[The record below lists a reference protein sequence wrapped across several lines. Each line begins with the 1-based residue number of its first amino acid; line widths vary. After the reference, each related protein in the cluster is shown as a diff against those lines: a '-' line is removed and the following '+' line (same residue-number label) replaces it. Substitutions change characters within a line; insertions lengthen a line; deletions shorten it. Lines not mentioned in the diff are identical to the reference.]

1 MMPAARGPRFG
12 FVIARAGSHIH
23 FRRNRHRVSA
33 AGLDLLIE
41 RTSAQLRQISGVA
54 DAGIK
59 PGVVASRVAAEL
71 LARGE
76 PSLSQLLDSAEGGDA
91 TAKTELRNLLTVNYS
106 CFWREPEHWPILAEH
121 LCLRIQSGAPL
132 RMWSAA
138 CARGEEAWTMAL
150 VATEVATRFPT
161 LTPHWDWQVLGTD
174 IDTPSLEAA
183 RIARYTQEE
192 LGPLPLRMRSHL
204 LPSGSDTAPRWDIP
218 AGLHAHVHF
227 RHLDLAQAQWQPPAE
242 APFDAIFLSNVLIYL
257 DRAMQERILRNVA
270 ACLRPDGILF
280 TSRIEG
286 NLGLAS
292 THLKAAGSCTYIT
305 ARTARRP

>member
-1 MMPAARGPRFG
+1 LLRPSS
-12 FVIARAGSHIH
+12 IAH
-23 FRRNRHRVSA
+23 FFRNRHRVSA

-150 VATEVATRFPT
+150 VAAEVALRFPT
-161 LTPHWDWQVLGTD
+161 LAPHWDWQVLGTD
-174 IDTPSLEAA
+174 IDTPSLDAA
-183 RIARYTQEE
+183 QIARYTLEE
-192 LGPLPLRMRSHL
+192 LGPLPPRMRTHL
-204 LPSGSDTAPRWDIP
+204 LPSGSDTAPRWDVP
-218 AGLHAHVHF
+218 AALRDHVHF
-227 RHLDLAQAQWQPPAE
+227 RQLDLAQAQWQLRRDLPEQCADLPRSRHAG
-242 APFDAIFLSNVLIYL
+242 ADTPQRRSLS
-257 DRAMQERILRNVA
+257 A
-270 ACLRPDGILF
+270 
-280 TSRIEG
+280 
-286 NLGLAS
+286 
-292 THLKAAGSCTYIT
+292 
-305 ARTARRP
+305 ARRHPVHEQNRRQPRARHHAPEGGGQLHLHHRQDGSQTLTRSMPCSF